1 MDLETDLLGRGNVNY
16 RSQLLKNARI
26 EATKIVEHKGFEKLD
41 TKTNKIL
48 SIQMVEICPRQIVK
62 GN

>member
-1 MDLETDLLGRGNVNY
+1 VDLETDLLARG
-16 RSQLLKNARI
+16 NARI
-26 EATKIVEHKGFEKLD
+26 EATKIVEYKGFEKLD

-48 SIQMVEICPRQIVK
+48 SIQMVEVCPRQIVK

>member
-1 MDLETDLLGRGNVNY
+1 VDLETDLLARGNVNY
-16 RSQLLKNARI
+16 RSQLLKNAI